1 MISGRGPGEELFR
14 EINIEL
20 NRLRAEGWE
29 LRSTTLSWTFNEKK
43 PKRRLNW
50 IKSKPRDQWWEQI
63 WRKRNWPTAILM
75 WELLVQTKIYMFDI
89 VFVVCLRTTLATL
102 AEEVCQRGTPW
113 SLELKHSGNQV
124 GWAGSAWQ
132 LLEPPAGISVRRVH
146 TSASQSPAG
155 SFGSNNPTIFK
166 NLALTC
172 FLITLGIKILAM
184 TSTTITPQANTITP
198 VCLIPEKEEQEEESR
213 ILGVGLEWFVA
224 TETQSAL
231 IKQNTIKDGG
241 CTATH
246 SKAIRGL
253 DWILL

>member
-1 MISGRGPGEELFR
+1 M
-14 EINIEL
+14 
-20 NRLRAEGWE
+20 
-29 LRSTTLSWTFNEKK
+29 KK
-43 PKRRLNW
+43 AQLAD
-50 IKSKPRDQWWEQI
+50 I
-63 WRKRNWPTAILM
+63 AILM
-75 WELLVQTKIYMFDI
+75 WELLVQTNIYMFDI
-89 VFVVCLRTTLATL
+89 VFVVCLSKTLATL

-184 TSTTITPQANTITP
+184 TSTPITRANTITP
-198 VCLIPEKEEQEEESR
+198 VFLVLEEEEQEEESR

-224 TETQSAL
+224 TETQFAL
-231 IKQNTIKDGG
+231 IKQNTIKDGA